1 MPPVSTSPQGFMP
14 HEAPVVSSAAR
25 QKGQGMKEL
34 FLLIS
39 IVLFIASAAL
49 AAGVFLYEQYL
60 TTSSASKIDQLA
72 RAEAAF
78 EPALIRELTR
88 LDDRMRSANEILGDH
103 IAPTAF
109 FSMLEQS
116 TIATVAFSSLTFSA
130 KEPGTMTIEMQ
141 GVAASVNA
149 IALQADVFAKGGMV
163 TSPIFSDIDRQADG
177 IHFSLSAFIDPE
189 AVNFA
194 QLVSRVQA
202 MPAQEVV
209 SEPTIFGNPA
219 APEEVGG
226 EAPTQ

>member
-1 MPPVSTSPQGFMP
+1 MP